1 MHVNVQHTYSR
12 LTLVYTGVPSAQGS
26 ELLFAM
32 CIGYTFR
39 ATPLN
44 VLYHSTLVHPHIA
57 YILPTVHTYTLP
69 TTGQLDLLTHSVSA
83 LYTY

>member
-1 MHVNVQHTYSR
+1 
-12 LTLVYTGVPSAQGS
+12 
-26 ELLFAM
+26 M

-57 YILPTVHTYTLP
+57 YTYYLLYTLTHYLQLANSTYSLTQSLLYIP
-69 TTGQLDLLTHSVSA
+69 T
-83 LYTY
+83 Y